1 MTRATLDVLVL
12 VVLTAGAVALL
23 LKLFWPK
30 AAHGPDA
37 ADNWEQHN
45 DLRTPSL
52 EKAPEADNTAVDA
65 AVAVQDMGIH

>member
-1 MTRATLDVLVL
+1 MTRGIIDLAILAL
-12 VVLTAGAVALL
+12 AAIAAVALM

-45 DLRTPSL
+45 ELRAPSL
-52 EKAPEADNTAVDA
+52 ENAAQAGDTAVDA